1 MQTLTDGLYVISS
14 ALLAPV
20 VLVLLALLA
29 WTLCLFGGFL
39 RELWERKQARFSL
52 AASLAAARRGDR
64 PEAVWRELGLAR
76 AGLPRRFARLT
87 GGAAGD
93 ERTLTAALAELEH
106 DITAAIAR
114 HSFLT
119 RVGPML
125 GLMGTLIPLGPALTG
140 LAAGNVQ
147 VLASNLVV
155 AFTTTVV
162 GLLVSA
168 LAYGMA
174 LARRTWYARDFS
186 DLESLCHQLTHPG
199 E

>member
-14 ALLAPV
+14 ALLLPV
-20 VLVLLALLA
+20 VIVLLALLA
-29 WTLCLFGGFL
+29 WTLCLLGGFL
-39 RELWERKQARFSL
+39 RELGERNQVRQTL
-52 AASLAAARRGDR
+52 AASLAAARRGEP
-64 PEAVWRELGLAR
+64 PEMVWRELGQAR
-76 AGLPRRFARLT
+76 AGLPRRFVRLT
-87 GGAAGD
+87 GTAGG
-93 ERTLTAALAELEH
+93 ERTPTAALAELEH

-186 DLESLCHQLTHPG
+186 DLESLCHQVTHPG
-199 E
+199 K